1 MVKLMKSRHLLLYLI
16 TNTYVLITII
26 FPIIFSEIE
35 VAFFMIVFYITLFL
49 LGILWYIIG
58 GKSIIRRNGITILTY
73 DLCPELYD
81 YILEWN
87 KALKI
92 KKRVEIG
99 VLDDGLPNA
108 FTLFNHP
115 KKYTI
120 VLSVGLFEN
129 LEKKEVI
136 AVLFHELF
144 HIYNKDIWIKAS
156 CIISRY
162 LWIPFGV
169 LLDSYFSRTR
179 EIQADLKSVQY
190 TKDPLSLASALVK
203 MVKCFMEHSESKF
216 KVIDVSKSFWILN
229 NSTKRQNKFR
239 YTFFSRHPS
248 LERRLQ
254 NLLQMKL

>member
-1 MVKLMKSRHLLLYLI
+1 MKLIKSRPFLLYLI
-16 TNTYVLITII
+16 FITYILITII

-35 VAFFMIVFYITLFL
+35 VAFFIIVYHMTLFL
-49 LGILWYIIG
+49 LGILWYAIG
-58 GKSIIRRNGITILTY
+58 GKSIVRRNGITILSY
-73 DLCPELYD
+73 DSCPELYD

-87 KALKI
+87 KNLKI
-92 KKRVEIG
+92 RKRVEIG
-99 VLDDGLPNA
+99 MLDDGLPNA

-129 LEKKEVI
+129 LEKNELV

-144 HIYNKDIWIKAS
+144 HIYNKDVWIKAS

-169 LLDSYFSRTR
+169 LLDSYISRTR
-179 EIQADLKSVQY
+179 EIQADLKSAQY

-203 MVKCFMEHSESKF
+203 MVKCCMLHSESKF
-216 KVIDVSKSFWILN
+216 NVIDVSKSFWILN
-229 NSTKRQNKFR
+229 ISTQKQNKFR
-239 YTFFSRHPS
+239 YTFFSRHPL

-254 NLLQMKL
+254 NLLQLKI